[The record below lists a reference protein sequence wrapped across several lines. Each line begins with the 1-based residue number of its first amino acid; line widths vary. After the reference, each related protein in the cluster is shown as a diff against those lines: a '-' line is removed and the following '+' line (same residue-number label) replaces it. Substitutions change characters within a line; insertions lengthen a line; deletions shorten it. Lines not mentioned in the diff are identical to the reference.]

1 MKLRKSVASL
11 LAVSALSF
19 SIGGIASAQEPV
31 QSKQPMHLNSLSEDA
46 PFKTMA
52 RSVTINVGKSYPIDD
67 NASWAVVVKGSQY
80 VEVSGREIVGLKD
93 SGSNKAEVWM
103 YKSNGALLGA
113 LYVTVRK

>member
-19 SIGGIASAQEPV
+19 SIGGIASAQKPV
-31 QSKQPMHLNSLSEDA
+31 QSNHPLHLNSLSEDA

-80 VEVSGREIVGLKD
+80 VEVSGREIIGLKD